1 MSISNNKS
9 ERRKKSSFSWSLGPS
24 VFIIASMLLA
34 GGGFALTSSATTPM
48 TIAFA
53 QEVDN
58 TTTISTPTQQHHC
71 NNYYQRIMSECVI
84 ISACLAR
91 TSNNNYK
98 HDSDKPDTHECN
110 ILWKWL
116 IDSSKYH
123 RYYQLYNQWYCA
135 YFTYDTHCSS
145 KGDHYD

>member
-1 MSISNNKS
+1 MSISNKKS

-34 GGGFALTSSATTPM
+34 IGGFALTSSATTPM

-58 TTTISTPTQQHHC
+58 TTTISTPKGATSLQQLLPTHHLR
-71 NNYYQRIMSECVI
+71 NTVI

-91 TSNNNYK
+91 NVK
-98 HDSDKPDTHECN
+98 Q
-110 ILWKWL
+110 
-116 IDSSKYH
+116 
-123 RYYQLYNQWYCA
+123 QLQA
-135 YFTYDTHCSS
+135 RLR
-145 KGDHYD
+145 